1 MQDRRAGREGR
12 GREGGTA
19 REGKGSDGTER
30 QGKEGKVAH
39 VPEVPCSQVGAP
51 LNWVQVCVYRS
62 VHP

>member
-1 MQDRRAGREGR
+1 MWRIEERDGRGGE

-19 REGKGSDGTER
+19 REGEGSDGTER
-30 QGKEGKVAH
+30 NGKGRN
-39 VPEVPCSQVGAP
+39 VPEVPYSQVGAP